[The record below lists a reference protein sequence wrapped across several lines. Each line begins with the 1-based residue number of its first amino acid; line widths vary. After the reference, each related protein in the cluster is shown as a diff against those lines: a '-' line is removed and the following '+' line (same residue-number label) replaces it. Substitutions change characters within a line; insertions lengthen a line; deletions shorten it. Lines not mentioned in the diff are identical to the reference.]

1 MGGRLRDAGEDLYD
15 IRRGSAAFGW
25 FVGAGRRLREVSG
38 PAGLELPR
46 LSWPSWARWARIFGE
61 FSRSLARWARI
72 FGEFSR
78 SLARWA
84 RIFGEISRISSS
96 FGGAWRSHVWSKMI
110 FQRKK

>member
-15 IRRGSAAFGW
+15 IRRGSAAFGR
-25 FVGAGRRLREVSG
+25 FVGADRRLREVSG

-46 LSWPSWARWARIFGE
+46 LSWPSW
-61 FSRSLARWARI
+61 ARWARI

>member
-15 IRRGSAAFGW
+15 IRRGSAAFGR

-46 LSWPSWARWARIFGE
+46 LTWP
-61 FSRSLARWARI
+61 SLARWARI

-78 SLARWA
+78 
-84 RIFGEISRISSS
+84 FSSS